1 MKITTIFFILI
12 AQIFFVIGCAD
23 KNELIVKD
31 ISAEGQS
38 FLYNTAM
45 IDLNSED
52 FINARIKFQDIIFK
66 FPLSNEG
73 IQSKIMIAFIEYMEM
88 NYSEAIFKFN
98 KIINEYPSHKNID
111 YAYFM
116 KAMCYYEQ
124 IENSELDGI
133 NNDKAL
139 ENFNQVIKRY
149 PESKY
154 ARDSEQKIIFVKEN
168 MAAKHMNIALFYQTD
183 KKYLAALNRYKIVI
197 DKYSKSKFT
206 PEALF
211 RQVEIYYTLGMI
223 QEAKNIASVI
233 SYNYPKSKW
242 YKYSYNLLKKK
253 DNINNSNKNK
263 STIIKKISN
272 FFNKNEKEK

>member
-12 AQIFFVIGCAD
+12 SQIFFVIGCAD
-23 KNELIVKD
+23 KNKLVEKD
-31 ISAEGQS
+31 ISAEDRS

-45 IDLNSED
+45 VDLNSED
-52 FINARIKFQDIIFK
+52 FINARIKFQDMIFK

-168 MAAKHMNIALFYQTD
+168 MAAKHMNIALFYQKD

-223 QEAKNIASVI
+223 PEAKNIASVI

-253 DNINNSNKNK
+253 DSVNNSNKNK
-263 STIIKKISN
+263 SNIIKKISN

>member
-23 KNELIVKD
+23 KNKLVVKD
-31 ISAEGQS
+31 ISAEDRS

-168 MAAKHMNIALFYQTD
+168 MAAKHMNIALFYQND

-211 RQVEIYYTLGMI
+211 RQVEIYYTLGMM

-233 SYNYPKSKW
+233 SV
-242 YKYSYNLLKKK
+242 SYTHLTLPTKR
-253 DNINNSNKNK
+253 IV
-263 STIIKKISN
+263 
-272 FFNKNEKEK
+272 